1 MVGYRD
7 KLTTKDNT
15 MTFKY
20 DKENLF
26 KEFEVAKQ
34 KDFKLSKKQ
43 KQDDIENDYFTNRIQ
58 FMKDH
63 IELKKTNPDYYE
75 FLDINFDNLLKA
87 YESVNPRD
95 YFYTTVFGMTYAQ
108 KKRQEDAEYFNL
120 SDDDDDNQKTKTRN
134 IEEATL

>member
-1 MVGYRD
+1 
-7 KLTTKDNT
+7 

-95 YFYTTVFGMTYAQ
+95 YFYTTVFGVTYAQ
-108 KKRQEDAEYFNL
+108 KKRQEEAEVEYLGKADA
-120 SDDDDDNQKTKTRN
+120 
-134 IEEATL
+134 I

>member
-1 MVGYRD
+1 
-7 KLTTKDNT
+7 

-26 KEFEVAKQ
+26 KEFEDAKQ
-34 KDFKLSKKQ
+34 KDIKISKAKT
-43 KQDDIENDYFTNRIQ
+43 QDEKENDYFTNRIQ

-75 FLDINFDNLLKA
+75 FLDIKFDNLLTA

-95 YFYTTVFGMTYAQ
+95 YFYNVVFGLTYAQ
-108 KKRQEDAEYFNL
+108 KKAN
-120 SDDDDDNQKTKTRN
+120 
-134 IEEATL
+134 EEAEFENLGKVDAI